1 MENQANQNST
11 VNDVYSVD
19 LNCDVGESTGSQIV
33 GNDQVLI
40 PLVSSANIACGGH
53 GGDQGHIA
61 RAVQIAIEHGVTI
74 GAHPGYPDRENFG
87 RRPVELSPEQLAD
100 TLRRQLVFLADIVSR
115 YRGEIKYVKPHGALY
130 HCCNVDASAAQAVV
144 ELAQAFDPS
153 LSMMG
158 QAGTEFERICDQ
170 MNVHFIRE
178 AFADRRYLKNGRL
191 VPRSQPEAVIRDPTA
206 AGLQA
211 VSIVLQAKVT
221 IDSNHEA
228 EVIGDSICV
237 HGDSSNAIKILRST
251 RDMLI
256 RAGVRIEHPQIGGS
270 N

>member
-1 MENQANQNST
+1 MKNQANDNLT
-11 VNDVYSVD
+11 DNDVYSVD

-53 GGDQGHIA
+53 GGDQEHVA

-87 RRPVELSPEQLAD
+87 RQAMELSSQQLAD
-100 TLRRQLVFLADIVSR
+100 TLRQQLEFLAGIVSR
-115 YRGEIKYVKPHGALY
+115 FGGEIKYVKPHGALY
-130 HCCNVDASAAQAVV
+130 HRCNVDSATARVVV
-144 ELAQAFDPS
+144 EVSQAFDPS

-158 QAGTEFERICDQ
+158 QAGTEFQRICDQ

-178 AFADRRYLKNGRL
+178 AFADRRYLQNGSLMARN
-191 VPRSQPEAVIRDPTA
+191 QPGAVISDPKA

-211 VSIVLQAKVT
+211 VSIVLQATVA
-221 IDSNHEA
+221 IDFNHDV

-237 HGDSSNAIKILRST
+237 HGDSPSAAEILRST
-251 RDMLI
+251 RDALI
-256 RAGVRIEHPQIGGS
+256 QAGVMIEPS
-270 N
+270 K

>member
-53 GGDQGHIA
+53 GGD
-61 RAVQIAIEHGVTI
+61 
-74 GAHPGYPDRENFG
+74 
-87 RRPVELSPEQLAD
+87 
-100 TLRRQLVFLADIVSR
+100 
-115 YRGEIKYVKPHGALY
+115 IKYVKPHGALY

-237 HGDSSNAIKILRST
+237 SRNEATQENCIDC
-251 RDMLI
+251 
-256 RAGVRIEHPQIGGS
+256 
-270 N
+270 

>member
-1 MENQANQNST
+1 MENQANQSST
-11 VNDVYSVD
+11 DNDVRRVD

-53 GGDQGHIA
+53 GGDQRHVA

-74 GAHPGYPDRENFG
+74 GAHPGYPDRDNFG
-87 RRPVELSPEQLAD
+87 RQPMELSPDQLAD
-100 TLRRQLVFLADIVSR
+100 TLRGQLEFLAVIVSR
-115 YRGEIKYVKPHGALY
+115 YQGEIKYVKPHGALY
-130 HCCNVDASAAQAVV
+130 HRCNVDAATAKTVV
-144 ELAQAFDPS
+144 EVAQAFDPS

-158 QAGTEFERICDQ
+158 QAGTEFQVVCNQ
-170 MNVHFIRE
+170 MGVQFIRE
-178 AFADRRYLKNGRL
+178 AFADRRYLTDGSL
-191 VPRSQPEAVIRDPTA
+191 MPRGQPGAVINDPEA

-211 VSIVLQAKVT
+211 VSIVLQTKVA
-221 IDSNHEA
+221 IDSNHKA

-237 HGDSSNAIKILRST
+237 HGDSPNAAEILRIA

-256 RAGVRIEHPQIGGS
+256 RAGVMIGS
-270 N
+270 PR

>member
-61 RAVQIAIEHGVTI
+61 RAVQIAI
-74 GAHPGYPDRENFG
+74 
-87 RRPVELSPEQLAD
+87 LSPEQLAD

-251 RDMLI
+251 RDMH
-256 RAGVRIEHPQIGGS
+256 V

>member
-1 MENQANQNST
+1 MGNQANDNLT
-11 VNDVYSVD
+11 DYDGYSVD

-33 GNDQVLI
+33 GDDQVLI
-40 PLVSSANIACGGH
+40 PLVSSANSACGGH
-53 GGDQGHIA
+53 GGDQAHVA

-87 RRPVELSPEQLAD
+87 RQAMELSSEHLVD
-100 TLRRQLVFLADIVSR
+100 TLQQQLGFLSGIVSR
-115 YRGEIKYVKPHGALY
+115 FGGEIKYVKPHGALY
-130 HCCNVDASAAQAVV
+130 HRCNVDTVIAKTVV
-144 ELAQAFDPS
+144 EVSREFDPS

-158 QAGTEFERICDQ
+158 QAGTEFQRICDQ

-178 AFADRRYLKNGRL
+178 AFADRRYLKNGSL
-191 VPRSQPEAVIRDPTA
+191 MPRSQLDAVISDPKD

-211 VSIVLQAKVT
+211 VSIVLQAKVA

-228 EVIGDSICV
+228 QVIGDSICV
-237 HGDSSNAIKILRST
+237 HGDSPSAAEILRTT

-256 RAGVRIEHPQIGGS
+256 QAGVMIRPS
-270 N
+270 K

>member
-1 MENQANQNST
+1 MGNQANHNLT
-11 VNDVYSVD
+11 GNDVHSVD

-33 GNDQVLI
+33 GDDQVLI

-53 GGDQGHIA
+53 GGDQEHVA

-87 RRPVELSPEQLAD
+87 RQAMELSSEQLVD
-100 TLRRQLVFLADIVSR
+100 TLQQQLGFLSAIVSR
-115 YRGEIKYVKPHGALY
+115 CGGEIKYVKPHGALY
-130 HCCNVDASAAQAVV
+130 HCCNVDAVIAKTVV
-144 ELAQAFDPS
+144 EVSRAFDPS

-158 QAGTEFERICDQ
+158 QAGTEFQRICDQ

-178 AFADRRYLKNGRL
+178 AFADRRYLKNGSL
-191 VPRSQPEAVIRDPTA
+191 MPRSQPDAVIGDPMA

-211 VSIVLQAKVT
+211 VSIVLQAKAA
-221 IDSNHEA
+221 IDSNHEV

-237 HGDSSNAIKILRST
+237 HGDSPSAAEILRST
-251 RDMLI
+251 RDMLM
-256 RAGVRIEHPQIGGS
+256 RAGVTIEPPS
-270 N
+270 